1 MLNLAIPIPNVPGK
15 QDFEIEMTMNGQ
27 KQKLHYRV
35 EVFEW
40 SECEIVSD
48 NRVDCIKDLVKGYS
62 EEWEIYHIGAP
73 SRNFIPLTFIK
84 KGDWVRQSNWLW
96 GTNDDGGTHLGMD

>member
-27 KQKLHYRV
+27 RQKLHYRV

-40 SECEIVSD
+40 AECEIVSE

-62 EEWEIYHIGAP
+62 DEWEIYHIGAP

-96 GTNDDGGTHLGMD
+96 GTSESSNHLGLD